1 MSVLEAIGLGVLQG
15 ATEFLPV
22 SSSGH
27 LTLAERA
34 LGMKMDASAIA
45 LDVMLHVAT
54 LAALA
59 VYFGRSWARRLKR
72 NPRLVL
78 VGFVACVPVGA
89 AYLAGA
95 EELVGLAKESLVTVA
110 AGFIL
115 AGGFIAFASLSTAR
129 RAEGETENGEGAETL
144 VRNGSWGFA
153 QAALVGVGQA
163 VALLPGV
170 SRSGATMGAGVL
182 AGMRREAAFE
192 FSFLIAAPAIL
203 GALVLKLGE
212 VGAIFDESPGAAVAG
227 FAAAFATGFGAL
239 AVLKRVVARRKL
251 WAFGAYTIVL
261 GLVCL
266 ALAIGGRP

>member
-45 LDVMLHVAT
+45 LDVMLHAAT
-54 LAALA
+54 LSALA
-59 VYFGRSWARRLKR
+59 VYFGRSWARQLRAR
-72 NPRLVL
+72 PRLVL
-78 VGFVACVPVGA
+78 VGFVACVPLGA
-89 AYLAGA
+89 AYLGGA
-95 EELVGLAKESLVTVA
+95 EELVGLAKGSLVTVA

-115 AGGFIAFASLSTAR
+115 AGAFIAFASLATAR
-129 RAEGETENGEGAETL
+129 RAEDEAEGAEDAGVPVMNGRKGL
-144 VRNGSWGFA
+144 V
-153 QAALVGVGQA
+153 QAALVGVGQT

-170 SRSGATMGAGVL
+170 SRSGATMGAGLLV
-182 AGMRREAAFE
+182 GMRREAAFE

-203 GALVLKLGE
+203 GAFVLKLGE
-212 VGAIFDESPGAAVAG
+212 VGAIFTESPAAAAAG
-227 FAAAFATGFGAL
+227 SAAAFATGIGAL
-239 AVLKRVVARRKL
+239 AVLRKVVARRKL
-251 WAFGAYTIVL
+251 WVFGAYTVVL